1 MAGLVEF
8 RGMRD
13 FRRELR
19 QVEAKLPREVGRAL
33 RSAVREIVLPE
44 AQAKA
49 RAMGGVQAHAAGGIQ
64 AFGTQ
69 TRAGLRFS
77 TSKKYAMA
85 AGAFFGSKRF
95 RQFPAW
101 VGNRYEMPW
110 PAGINDQGPGR
121 GPYAINPALASKADE
136 FHERVGDALEELA
149 ARAFPLPY

>member
-69 TRAGLRFS
+69 TKAGLRFS
-77 TSKKYAMA
+77 NSKKYAMS

-101 VGNRYEMPW
+101 VGNDFSWDGGE
-110 PAGINDQGPGR
+110 GPGR
-121 GPYAINPALASKADE
+121 GPYAINPALAAKADE
-136 FHERVGDALEELA
+136 FHERIGDALEDLA